1 MKVRLLVHR
10 IVTGRGDRMWEDAKN
25 LGSSVEEYEGVG
37 ILLVE
42 DNPLD
47 AELMMRG
54 LKDQKLAN
62 PITWVK
68 DGEEALDYV
77 FRRGAYAGRSD
88 SEPRLILLDLK
99 MPGLRGMEVMRTLK
113 NDDRTKRIPIVIMTS
128 SKEESDV
135 AESYNLGANSYIVKP
150 LDFASLADVAR
161 HAGYYWLA
169 VNVAH

>member
-1 MKVRLLVHR
+1 M
-10 IVTGRGDRMWEDAKN
+10 
-25 LGSSVEEYEGVG
+25 EEFEEVG

-47 AELMMRG
+47 AELTMRG

-62 PITWVK
+62 AITWVK

-88 SEPRLILLDLK
+88 SGPRLILLDLK
-99 MPGLRGMEVMRTLK
+99 MPRVGGIEVARALK
-113 NDDRTKRIPIVIMTS
+113 TDDRTKRIPIVIMTS
-128 SKEESDV
+128 SKEESDI
-135 AESYNLGANSYIVKP
+135 ADSYNLGVNSYIVKP
-150 LDFASLADVAR
+150 LDFDSLAEVAR

-169 VNVAH
+169 VNAAH